1 MSDTNKQEFAEALA
15 DRYIQLE
22 NLLKLSTEDSER
34 QEAQIEFD
42 RFQSVIN
49 DLPADIFRLVME
61 RVTISD

>member
-15 DRYIQLE
+15 DRYIQLK
-22 NLLKLSTEDSER
+22 NLLKLSTEDPKR
-34 QEAQIEFD
+34 QEAQKEFD
-42 RFQSVIN
+42 RFQNVIN